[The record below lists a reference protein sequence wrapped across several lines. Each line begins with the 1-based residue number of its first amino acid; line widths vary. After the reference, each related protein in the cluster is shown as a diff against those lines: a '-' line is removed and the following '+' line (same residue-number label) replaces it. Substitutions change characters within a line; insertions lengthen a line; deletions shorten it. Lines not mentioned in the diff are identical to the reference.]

1 MVAHIDFKGILFNLG
16 VVTLDFKVVKLFQNL
31 VTLYNSHNALL
42 PLSLEFIYIYIYNNK
57 YISHKTDGLL
67 NGWVIQ
73 NYNI

>member
-42 PLSLEFIYIYIYNNK
+42 PLSFEFIYIYIYIIINTF
-57 YISHKTDGLL
+57 HTRQM
-67 NGWVIQ
+67 VC
-73 NYNI
+73 